1 MSLLVVDWFVKWDG
15 DGSGSGFGNGGE
27 KWELEWI
34 SCNFVKVSSWAMGIV
49 QLCENIDH
57 LCELIELLCE
67 SIEHFCKSI
76 ELGDGNHADL

>member
-1 MSLLVVDWFVKWDG
+1 MSLLVVDWFVKWDGDGDG

-57 LCELIELLCE
+57 LCELIEQLCE
-67 SIEHFCKSI
+67 SIV
-76 ELGDGNHADL
+76 LGDGNHATL